1 MFEKLS
7 QLAIRCPI
15 LPEGTSILDLKS
27 RFAGPRPPR
36 ALIITEPSGEP
47 CGLVVIHNPC
57 FIEKTFLTL
66 DQESST
72 TDNLAVVSR
81 ASQSVMSRGVIMTRK
96 GRPQGWVAPEVL
108 CQWLAKTA
116 QMAQLEADAKAIEV
130 THAREQSLMF
140 LANISHELRT
150 PLNAVIGY
158 ADLIRHETFGEVQ
171 PLQYGRYIDSIHQS
185 GQHLMNSINALLN
198 LARIDAD
205 AIALEEE
212 SICMTTLVSQTM
224 ELLQT
229 EADRLGVGLVSNVPE
244 DFPRVTG
251 DPQLLRQALLN
262 LMSNAVKFSPAGAK
276 VRVSV
281 ARAAK
286 DGVRITVEDR
296 GPGIPERDLPRI
308 ILPFKQA
315 QHGPG
320 RTGVGTGLGLSLA
333 KAFIELHEGRLH
345 LLSEEGRG
353 TRAILTLPSGRV
365 IDQRTGIQGG
375 FAFVRQDVLP
385 QQQSA

>member
-1 MFEKLS
+1 MFKKLS
-7 QLAIRCPI
+7 QLALRCPL
-15 LPEGTSILDLKS
+15 LPEGTSSLDLKA
-27 RFAGPRPPR
+27 RFAGTRPPR
-36 ALIITEPSGEP
+36 ALIITAPEGTP
-47 CGLVVIHNPC
+47 CGLVILQNPC
-57 FIEKTFLTL
+57 FVEKTFLSL
-66 DQESST
+66 DQESSDSEQLT
-72 TDNLAVVSR
+72 AISH
-81 ASQSVMSRGVIMTRK
+81 ASQSVISRGAIITRE
-96 GRPQGWVAPEVL
+96 GRPLGWVAPEVL
-108 CQWLAKTA
+108 CQWLAKAA

-212 SICMTTLVSQTM
+212 SICMGTLVLQTM
-224 ELLQT
+224 ELIQT
-229 EADRLGVGLVSNVPE
+229 EADRLGVELVCNVPD
-244 DFPRVTG
+244 DFPRLMG

-262 LMSNAVKFSPAGAK
+262 LISNAVKFSPAESK

-286 DGVRITVEDR
+286 AGVRITVEDR
-296 GPGIPERDLPRI
+296 GPGIPEKDLPRI
-308 ILPFKQA
+308 VLPFKQA

-365 IDQRTGIQGG
+365 LDERSGIQGG

-385 QQQSA
+385 QQQTA